1 MAFVGDTALNSE
13 TPELK
18 PKFSVSLRRQE
29 AEFAG
34 YRCSRRG
41 CNEPAHGPALGSSKD
56 VTDDEEAKAIP
67 RGQGAHIY
75 SSSPDGPRGQGGLNK
90 DKLAGANNCLHVCPT
105 CHTLI
110 DSATSTY
117 TVDVLVEMK
126 WLHRIITRVI
136 NSHRHLEA
144 RLIESIGNVGSAR
157 YSFEEFLLA
166 KIPALIKVYGAV
178 PTKPKIDDK
187 TLNYYVNE
195 FFAEQKTVPLEFS
208 LEERQHAAKK
218 LKETMFDH
226 HERAK
231 RTRQKNTYIAFLYT
245 LTAIK
250 ISGEHIHAGEEYS
263 FRINLFRG
271 YDLFQRHVENS
282 QLSHEIGFDV
292 SGSTSLG
299 VIEFDP
305 LDIRLSTDLNTAE
318 FLHAVINGA
327 KIYYNVEA
335 IEVVEGVEN
344 ARWKLNRGEAEH
356 QWNSRHR
363 HFSALKSIYTRC
375 LKARVIAN
383 EFGINF
389 LPNFNSAASK
399 GGVRPGD
406 VSGLFAYGLTDGM
419 LSDAFKRLKA
429 GSSSERIKLHSAW
442 NIDSDGAIARLECH
456 LTLSYYHGKCDMY
469 THLFFVIDFQEDQGR
484 SSLFSLPDNEC
495 MRIDYILEM
504 PKISPEGEVLR
515 ELKSFL
521 KMEVSK

>member
-1 MAFVGDTALNSE
+1 MNNE

-18 PKFSVSLRRQE
+18 PKFSVPLRRQE

-34 YRCSRRG
+34 YRCSLRG
-41 CNEPAHGPALGSSKD
+41 CNEPAHGPALGSSKG

-136 NSHRHLEA
+136 NSHRNLEA
-144 RLIESIGNVGSAR
+144 KLIESFGSVGSAR

-166 KIPALIKVYGAV
+166 KNPALIKVNGAV
-178 PTKPKIDDK
+178 PTKPKIDEK
-187 TLNYYVNE
+187 TLNSYVNE

-208 LEERQHAAKK
+208 SEERRHAVKK

-226 HERAK
+226 YERAK
-231 RTRQKNTYIAFLYT
+231 STPPKNTYIKFLYT

-250 ISGEHIHAGEEYS
+250 ISGEHIHAGEEYH

-271 YDLFQRHVENS
+271 YSLFQSHVENS
-282 QLSHEIGFDV
+282 QLAHKIGFDV

-305 LDIRLSTDLNTAE
+305 LDVRLSTSLNTAE
-318 FLHAVINGA
+318 FLHAAINGA
-327 KIYYNVEA
+327 KIYYNLEA
-335 IEVVEGVEN
+335 IEVVEGVES
-344 ARWKLNRGEAEH
+344 ARWKLNRGEAEL

-363 HFSALKSIYTRC
+363 HFSSLKSIYVRC

-383 EFGINF
+383 ELGIDF
-389 LPNFNSAASK
+389 LPDFNSVASK
-399 GGVRPGD
+399 GGVRPSD
-406 VSGLFAYGLTDGM
+406 VSGLIAYGLTDEILG
-419 LSDAFKRLKA
+419 DAFKRLKA
-429 GSSSERIKLHSAW
+429 GSLSERIKLKSAW
-442 NIDSDGAIARLECH
+442 SLDSDGARAHLECH
-456 LTLSYYHGKCDMY
+456 LIFSHHHGKYNMY
-469 THLFFVIDFQEDQGR
+469 TQLFFVIAVEESRGG
-484 SSLFSLPDNEC
+484 STLVSLPDNEC

-515 ELKSFL
+515 ELKYFL
-521 KMEVSK
+521 KMGVSN